1 MVEMGISQE
10 SIHQLA
16 SEANPS
22 PDFLPSDE
30 PTPTSTD
37 LPQTPQDQIVDNLE
51 AEKTSEAKGNRLK
64 RRFGSILTNWKS
76 MEKTRPNSN
85 IVRNSLEEK
94 SKNETKHLWQQNTG
108 CLHYKLWLERKGQ
121 TFLTST
127 TNQGK

>member
-1 MVEMGISQE
+1 
-10 SIHQLA
+10 
-16 SEANPS
+16 
-22 PDFLPSDE
+22 
-30 PTPTSTD
+30 
-37 LPQTPQDQIVDNLE
+37 
-51 AEKTSEAKGNRLK
+51 
-64 RRFGSILTNWKS
+64 